1 MTLRTAASH
10 TAFVV
15 SPGIL
20 SHRPSLVLWEQA
32 RAFRHSPL
40 PSACRAQV
48 FDALIRQ
55 PVAFF
60 DEEEVRGSLASSPLA
75 RLLNKAK
82 PVNTSSQ
89 DSSIAVAHV

>member
-1 MTLRTAASH
+1 M
-10 TAFVV
+10 
-15 SPGIL
+15 
-20 SHRPSLVLWEQA
+20 
-32 RAFRHSPL
+32 
-40 PSACRAQV
+40 